1 MGSGDRHTCISRCI
15 VVSELN
21 LRQCSLY
28 ADSYER
34 LVEIEGSVRVERDT
48 CRDWSPGQ
56 FHIGCF
62 RRNAPVQLCLEFWG
76 WTIIERQGPVSHLF
90 FSRQLYGNCQGF
102 RFSRRQ
108 GILYDQ
114 YRCSLQSPEHSFH
127 GGASYELG
135 QRVHANKS
143 RRLAC
148 LCCGRNVRLGRS
160 HPARAEKPATKPNCN
175 CIRARTSWIRKQPF
189 ARITGPQG
197 VGIS

>member
-1 MGSGDRHTCISRCI
+1 MQVMG
-15 VVSELN
+15 
-21 LRQCSLY
+21 
-28 ADSYER
+28 
-34 LVEIEGSVRVERDT
+34 GS
-48 CRDWSPGQ
+48 
-56 FHIGCF
+56 
-62 RRNAPVQLCLEFWG
+62 RRNWPISSHCLGKWEISGTWDQATG
-76 WTIIERQGPVSHLF
+76 ILAHLF